1 MGKKKK
7 TKKQKNKKKKKR
19 KSLFCFV
26 SGENLIAV
34 IDSIK
39 TSGSCFLFSQA
50 TTHQPFD
57 HHLYPPTPSTPPSFS
72 RVGLNRS
79 DYYLTGHPTCKIA
92 IRPPQDEML
101 SGGLDLLGRVQSLL
115 REGVYHLASRSLL
128 GYNNSGLGCSRA
140 QVSLGAP
147 SEHWFFCV

>member
-1 MGKKKK
+1 MNERLRKNGQKEKNKK

-50 TTHQPFD
+50 TPH
-57 HHLYPPTPSTPPSFS
+57 
-72 RVGLNRS
+72 
-79 DYYLTGHPTCKIA
+79 
-92 IRPPQDEML
+92 
-101 SGGLDLLGRVQSLL
+101 
-115 REGVYHLASRSLL
+115 
-128 GYNNSGLGCSRA
+128 
-140 QVSLGAP
+140 
-147 SEHWFFCV
+147 